1 MLEQPIRHLVEHEA
15 DVLEADLLPDDVAGQ
30 GRKALVHSAH
40 HARQH
45 SAVADPGVENANGGR
60 PRIDIAQFH
69 RDPLRD
75 DPLLATGIDEQQV
88 FLSVVV
94 EAENRLTSRSGAVFI
109 AMTAVSTTDPLGL
122 KKSNHRSIDVAG
134 L

>member
-1 MLEQPIRHLVEHEA
+1 MFEQPVRHLVEHEA

-75 DPLLATGIDEQQV
+75 DPLLATGINEQQV

-94 EAENRLTSRSGAVFI
+94 EAENWLTGRQRRGA
-109 AMTAVSTTDPLGL
+109 
-122 KKSNHRSIDVAG
+122 HRDDCRIHYGSVRFEEIE
-134 L
+134 